1 MNYFLSFEASPQE
14 TRATKYSSEVN
25 PSIFVFSH
33 FQVISF
39 FSGNL
44 TEAAEAA
51 EAAAEANV
59 AKSEAWSTL

>member
-1 MNYFLSFEASPQE
+1 MAVNYSLCYEASPQE
-14 TRATKYSSEVN
+14 AWATKYSSEVN

-44 TEAAEAA
+44 AEAA